1 MRRVLRWLR
10 NALLGLIAL
19 VLIAAMAVYLASERI
34 VRRTHEV
41 DAPPFA
47 ARAESNSLAEGERLA
62 RLHGCLGCHGQNLE
76 GKVFI
81 DEPLLAHIVSPNL
94 TIAVREYSDAQLER
108 IIRHG
113 IRPNGRSV
121 VAMPSGMFSQLTDD
135 DLGRIL
141 AYLRSAPPV
150 IGHAREV
157 RLGPLARLG
166 VVIGRFAPA
175 VDAVRR
181 AEALSPE
188 FPRAGDSTAAG
199 AYLARTVCTE
209 CHGLDLNGGERA
221 PDLRI
226 AAGYTR
232 EQFSRLMRTGK
243 ALGDRELTLMSQV
256 ARSRFSRFTDQEVEA
271 LYGYLIARGGAAT
284 GRRRS
289 PVSQRA

>member
-10 NALLGLIAL
+10 NAVLGLIAL
-19 VLIAAMAVYLASERI
+19 VLIAALVVYLASERI
-34 VRRTHEV
+34 VRRTHAV

-47 ARAESNSLAEGERLA
+47 APADSTSLPEGERLA
-62 RLHGCLGCHGQNLE
+62 RLHGCIGCHGQQLE

-81 DEPLLAHIVSPNL
+81 DDPLLAHVVSPNL
-94 TIAVREYSDAQLER
+94 TIAVREYSDPQLER

-113 IRPNGRSV
+113 IRPGGRSV
-121 VAMPSGMFSQLTDD
+121 VAMPSGMFSQLTDA

-141 AYLRSAPPV
+141 AYLRSRPPV
-150 IGHAREV
+150 AGHAREV

-166 VVIGRFAPA
+166 VVIGRFSTAA
-175 VDAVRR
+175 DEVRR
-181 AEALSPE
+181 AEALSAE
-188 FPRAGDSTAAG
+188 FPRAGDPTAAG

-209 CHGLDLNGGERA
+209 CHGLDLNGRNRA

-232 EQFSRLMRTGK
+232 EQFTRLMRTGK

-256 ARSRFSRFTDQEVEA
+256 ARSRFSRFTDAEVDA
-271 LYGYLIARGGAAT
+271 LYDYLIARAAAP
-284 GRRRS
+284 RRVAAAAR
-289 PVSQRA
+289 R